1 MWDPRA
7 TGTSLTDDSISSG
20 RGHAPGAWVHRL
32 IVIVTGVA
40 LSAKYGAGQSTIVLS
55 AGADRKIVE
64 WDLRPRKGDGV
75 LTLQPRRALML

>member
-1 MWDPRA
+1 M
-7 TGTSLTDDSISSG
+7 
-20 RGHAPGAWVHRL
+20 HRL

-64 WDLRPRKGDGV
+64 WVTVRVIVRVRVRMRMGV
-75 LTLQPRRALML
+75 SAPFLGRNPDPSPIPNPTQVGPTAEERGAHS